1 MPDRYG
7 DQPDDTDDF
16 GPAYR
21 QRAQAVAECDL
32 CDPDGTRNGFA
43 CDHIDHRA
51 EHQPPSH
58 QGAACDRMPTLRS
71 QSPERLPVPTLHL

>member
-7 DQPDDTDDF
+7 DQPADADDF

-32 CDPDGTRNGFA
+32 CDPDGIRNGFA
-43 CDHIDHRA
+43 CDHVDHR
-51 EHQPPSH
+51 P
-58 QGAACDRMPTLRS
+58 AAARGMAKIRAAMGWDR
-71 QSPERLPVPTLHL
+71 